1 MLFGPRILCRTLQ
14 RKRTHKKSNL
24 MLVLFWCA
32 TVQRLCKTNETSE
45 NCDALK
51 HGPSRKTQ
59 IRRNSEAVGSTQRK
73 WLFKTAKPLFI
84 GSIPIAASN
93 NPCTYLSAFLLLTL
107 RESTKKM
114 DSREESRDGNSV
126 RGLLRYRINWIGC
139 K

>member
-107 RESTKKM
+107 RESTNK
-114 DSREESRDGNSV
+114 
-126 RGLLRYRINWIGC
+126 LWIPGKRAGMGIAC
-139 K
+139 AVCSDTG